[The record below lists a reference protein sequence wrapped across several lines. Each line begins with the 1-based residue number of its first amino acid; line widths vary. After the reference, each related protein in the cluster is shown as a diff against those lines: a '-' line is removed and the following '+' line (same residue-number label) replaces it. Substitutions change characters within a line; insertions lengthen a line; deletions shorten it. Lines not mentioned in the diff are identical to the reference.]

1 MQNQDK
7 EAGYWTED
15 DQEDTYLLNNC
26 TIPRRKEILRTLA
39 NWIQMM
45 LVSKYQI
52 VDF

>member
-15 DQEDTYLLNNC
+15 DQEDTNQLNNC
-26 TIPRRKEILRTLA
+26 TIPRRKEILRTSA

-45 LVSKYQI
+45 PVSKYQI
-52 VDF
+52 VDC